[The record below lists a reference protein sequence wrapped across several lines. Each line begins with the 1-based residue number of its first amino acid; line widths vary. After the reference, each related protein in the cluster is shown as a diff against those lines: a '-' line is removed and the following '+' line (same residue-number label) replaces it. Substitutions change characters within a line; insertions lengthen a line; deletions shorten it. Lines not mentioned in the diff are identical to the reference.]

1 MERTPKSGEFYR
13 HFKDKL
19 YQIVTVAEHTET
31 GEVLVVYQALYGEY
45 KIYARPLTM
54 FLSEVDHQKYPAVT
68 QKYRFE
74 NVTPQNMAHQRAD
87 QNREADQN
95 RGADQNRVADQ
106 SRVADQNREAD
117 QNRGA
122 AARRGN
128 TPEPDASPQAAL
140 NSNLLAFIE
149 AEAYGERMECLC
161 RMKGKVCQAD
171 LDIICVALDMG
182 RPSGTLEEQL
192 HAVEQCLK
200 MQQYYDGGRLR

>member
-31 GEVLVVYQALYGEY
+31 GEVLVVYQALYGEF
-45 KIYARPLTM
+45 KIYARPLAM
-54 FLSEVDHQKYPAVT
+54 FVSEVDHHKYPDVT

-74 NVTPQNMAHQRAD
+74 YVTPQSMAHQ
-87 QNREADQN
+87 
-95 RGADQNRVADQ
+95 VADQ
-106 SRVADQNREAD
+106 SRVADQSQGADQSRVAD
-117 QNRGA
+117 QNQEA